1 MLIGVKRQLTVV
13 NGECD
18 TVVVLCKMPHIF
30 ANAEDVN
37 MLYVYSFCDISA
49 TAAVEEYRRRFPVR
63 RIPVRRVFY
72 KVFNT
77 LLAFFS
83 VLTFHLNEHVN
94 MWRNRKAFLKWYSV
108 ALLLARDEQ
117 CMANIA

>member
-1 MLIGVKRQLTVV
+1 VF
-13 NGECD
+13 GECD
-18 TVVVLCKMPHIF
+18 VVEVLLKMPHIF

-37 MLYVYSFCDISA
+37 MLYVYSFCVGSA
-49 TAAVEEYRRRFPVR
+49 TAAVEEYRRRFPMR
-63 RIPVRRVFY
+63 RIPYRRVFS

-77 LLAFFS
+77 LLAFFP
-83 VLTFHLNEHVN
+83 VLMFHLNERVNN

-108 ALLLARDEQ
+108 VLLLARDEQ

>member
-1 MLIGVKRQLTVV
+1 MKRQLAVV
-13 NGECD
+13 TGECD
-18 TVVVLCKMPHIF
+18 IVVVLCKMPHIF
-30 ANAEDVN
+30 TNAEDAN
-37 MLYVYSFCDISA
+37 MLHVYGSRDGSA
-49 TAAVEEYRRRFPVR
+49 IAAVEEYRRRCPMR
-63 RIPVRRVFY
+63 RIPVRRVFSE
-72 KVFNT
+72 VFNR

-83 VLTFHLNEHVN
+83 EIMFHLNEHVN